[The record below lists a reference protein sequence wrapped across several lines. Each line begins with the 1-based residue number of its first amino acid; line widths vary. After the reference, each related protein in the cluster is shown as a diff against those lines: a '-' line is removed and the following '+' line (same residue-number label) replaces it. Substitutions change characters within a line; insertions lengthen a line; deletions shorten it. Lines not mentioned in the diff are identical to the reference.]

1 MVPTGESRVETHKY
15 PCPLLTVFSSSV
27 ITTVQRCPSDFTSQ
41 QVMNLTDMETVD
53 WSQAD
58 WIKKTMDKTKI
69 ETDLDH
75 ETIGMKDS
83 KDRETQVGSPPL
95 FRRIHYPK
103 SHLND
108 FPPFEST
115 HVLLLVCRCND
126 RLKSTTEGSTRL
138 VYTGFLGG
146 LEHPKIETR
155 LIDQRFAS
163 VMGGMFLLFIINRQI
178 EI

>member
-1 MVPTGESRVETHKY
+1 
-15 PCPLLTVFSSSV
+15 
-27 ITTVQRCPSDFTSQ
+27 
-41 QVMNLTDMETVD
+41 METVD

>member
-27 ITTVQRCPSDFTSQ
+27 ITTAQSYPSGFASQ
-41 QVMNLTDMETVD
+41 QVMNLTGMETVD

-163 VMGGMFLLFIINRQI
+163 VMGGMFLLFIINR
-178 EI
+178 